1 MVLLPMDL
9 VLASTS
15 PYRQQLLK
23 RLKLHFRCVPPYT
36 DETPLP
42 GELPSALAQ
51 RLAKT
56 KARSVAE
63 LHPGAV
69 VIGSDQVAAVD
80 GSVQGKPGS
89 FEIAVQQLRRASGRE
104 VHFHTAIAVICI
116 DLQFEQFHVEPFTA
130 RFRLLSD
137 DQIAN
142 YLRQDEPYD
151 CAGSFKVESLGIA
164 LFEGLAGNDPT
175 SLQGL
180 PLIKLTGMLASAGID
195 VLGA

>member
-1 MVLLPMDL
+1 MDL

-15 PYRQQLLK
+15 HYRQELLN
-23 RLKLHFRCVPPYT
+23 RLKLQFRCVPPYT

-51 RLAKT
+51 RLARS

-69 VIGSDQVAAVD
+69 VIGSDQVAAID
-80 GSVQGKPGS
+80 GYVQGKPGS
-89 FEIAVQQLRRASGRE
+89 FEVAAEQLRSASGRE
-104 VHFHTAIAVICI
+104 MHFFTAIAVICI

-130 RFRLLSD
+130 RFRPLSD

-142 YLRQDEPYD
+142 YLRHDEPYD

-164 LFEGLAGNDPT
+164 LFERLVGNDPT

-180 PLIKLTGMLASAGID
+180 PLLKLTRMLASVGID
-195 VLGA
+195 VLGS